1 MPIED
6 FSYILITFVFWT
18 MNITL
23 LLALGHHMDVQIYW
37 EIIIIIAR
45 VVAKVCLPAQDAQG
59 QIYKMR

>member
-23 LLALGHHMDVQIYW
+23 LLALGYHMDVQIYW

-45 VVAKVCLPAQDAQG
+45 VVAKFCLLAQDAQG